1 MCNVRSLITNGVLRL
16 EESDGGDVLEESL
29 TSECVLMS
37 NLFVSGIDFLLCR
50 ARTEHRIFQKL
61 LAMVPNLL
69 DRVAESEA
77 ELLVIAESVC
87 VYLCKLDLF

>member
-16 EESDGGDVLEESL
+16 QESDGGNVLEESL
-29 TSECVLMS
+29 TSEYVFLS
-37 NLFVSGIDFLLCR
+37 NLSVSGIDFQLCR

-69 DRVAESEA
+69 DLVIESET
-77 ELLVIAESVC
+77 ELVVIAESVC
-87 VYLCKLDLF
+87 VYLRKHDFI

>member
-16 EESDGGDVLEESL
+16 QDSDGGDVLEESL
-29 TSECVLMS
+29 TSEYVFIY
-37 NLFVSGIDFLLCR
+37 NLSVSGIDFQLCR

-69 DRVAESEA
+69 DRVVESEA
-77 ELLVIAESVC
+77 ELVVIAESVC
-87 VYLCKLDLF
+87 VCLPL

>member
-29 TSECVLMS
+29 TSECVFMS
-37 NLFVSGIDFLLCR
+37 NLSVSGIDFQLCR